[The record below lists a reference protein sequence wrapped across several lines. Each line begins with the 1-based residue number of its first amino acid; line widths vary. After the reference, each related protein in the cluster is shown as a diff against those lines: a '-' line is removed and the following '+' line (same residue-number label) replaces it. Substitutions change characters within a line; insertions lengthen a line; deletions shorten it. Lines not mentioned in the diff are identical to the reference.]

1 MTKQRIRVGILFG
14 GRSCEHEVSL
24 RSAQSVIDA
33 IDRSKYD
40 IVPIGITKQGEWLRL
55 PQPALP
61 QERALAAGDGAPVAL
76 LPRPDGSTLQSLA
89 EASTDAGT
97 EAGAIDVIFPLIHGT
112 FGEDGTLQGLLEL
125 SGIPYV
131 GAGVLGSAVA
141 MDKAVMKALCEQA
154 GLPVAP
160 YRTVLRKHWQEAP
173 EQVQR
178 DCESLGY
185 PLFVKP
191 ANLGSSVGI
200 SKAHNGSEF
209 VSAMQI
215 AAQYDRKI
223 VVEQGIEDA
232 HEVEVSVLGNDTP
245 SASVPGEIIP
255 CNEFYDYAA
264 KYLAQDSQ
272 LVIPAP
278 LPEPVVAQLQR
289 YAIQAFQALDCAGM
303 ARVDFLVR
311 RADHRIVLLEANT
324 LPGFTSISMYPK
336 LWAASGLSYPDL
348 IDRLITLALE
358 RAEERRQSL
367 TDYLQASDTPL
378 LPNS

>member
-61 QERALAAGDGAPVAL
+61 QERALATGDGAPVAL
-76 LPRPDGSTLQSLA
+76 LPRPDGSTLQSLTGA
-89 EASTDAGT
+89 NADAGT
-97 EAGAIDVIFPLIHGT
+97 DAGAIDVIFPLIHGT

-131 GAGVLGSAVA
+131 GSGVLGSAVA

-160 YRTVLRKHWQEAP
+160 YRTVLRKHWQDAP
-173 EQVQR
+173 ERVQR

-200 SKAHNGSEF
+200 SKAHNSTEF

-245 SASVPGEIIP
+245 RASVPGEIIP

-272 LVIPAP
+272 LIIPAP

-358 RAEERRQSL
+358 RAEERQQSL

-378 LPNS
+378 LPNR